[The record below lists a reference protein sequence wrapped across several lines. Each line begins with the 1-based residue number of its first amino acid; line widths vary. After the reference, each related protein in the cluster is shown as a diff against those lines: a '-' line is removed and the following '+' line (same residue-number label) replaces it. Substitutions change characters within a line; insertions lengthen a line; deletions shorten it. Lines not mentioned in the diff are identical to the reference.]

1 MAAKGAA
8 VCLVT
13 SVSWVVDWSACGGC
27 AENEQWVNK
36 GKRRESSSLS
46 KVSAPAICPLMAKG
60 AQGVAPTPGAKKR
73 KPRTVGVV
81 PRENFLNFERMGRG
95 VVRLV
100 LSLFLAPKTSPA
112 TWENLC
118 SAKNCSGLSVEILNI
133 LNSPKK
139 GADSDLCARSARTR
153 DRKTGQTWARV
164 AGGAMANDY
173 SGKLMFGAPCG
184 SRAEKDVRGG
194 RAGKL

>member
-1 MAAKGAA
+1 MDEQRKTAGIVLAVADERAGNASSHDEGRPGRGAY
-8 VCLVT
+8 
-13 SVSWVVDWSACGGC
+13 
-27 AENEQWVNK
+27 
-36 GKRRESSSLS
+36 
-46 KVSAPAICPLMAKG
+46 PPG
-60 AQGVAPTPGAKKR
+60 AQKQTPRA
-73 KPRTVGVV
+73 VGVV
-81 PRENFLNFERMGRG
+81 PRENFLNFEWMGRG

-153 DRKTGQTWARV
+153 EEETGLTCGGSFVAMACARGIPEFRDLSARTRERKTGLA
-164 AGGAMANDY
+164 
-173 SGKLMFGAPCG
+173 
-184 SRAEKDVRGG
+184 
-194 RAGKL
+194 